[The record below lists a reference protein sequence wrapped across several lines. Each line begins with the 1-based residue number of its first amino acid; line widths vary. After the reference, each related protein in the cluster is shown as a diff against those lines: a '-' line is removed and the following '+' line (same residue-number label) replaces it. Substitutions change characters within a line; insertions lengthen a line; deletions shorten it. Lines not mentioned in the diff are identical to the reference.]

1 MAKQEKDR
9 FSLNKGGNRRFDIQ
23 KGSSRKFDLSKD
35 DGEVITPSETTGAS
49 NNDVGAFAPNPPKPM
64 EPASVNPVDESHAIE
79 MGAEKPSHDTKKSKV
94 WLWALIGIA
103 VVLAFIAMAI
113 LNKTNKDETSVDS
126 KVENAVVNMDSIVD
140 ENTGEDVEAPVD
152 NQEATSAEVAN
163 EQKDASS
170 ESSTPDVNTGV
181 AETPVSQAGSEAAA
195 TNAIRS
201 VPTVTGVSNNI
212 EVEALNV
219 IKGKYGDGNE
229 RKSRLGVR
237 YAEIQNR
244 VNELKRAGKF

>member
-9 FSLNKGGNRRFDIQ
+9 FSLNKGGNRRFDIH

-35 DGEVITPSETTGAS
+35 DIEEVTSPEATVTPKPDE
-49 NNDVGAFAPNPPKPM
+49 VVFAPNPPQPM
-64 EPASVNPVDESHAIE
+64 EPASVNPVKKQGSVEIPIE
-79 MGAEKPSHDTKKSKV
+79 EATPAPKKSKV

-103 VVLAFIAMAI
+103 VVLAFIGMAM
-113 LNKTNKDETSVDS
+113 LNKTNKDEASVDS
-126 KVENAVVNMDSIVD
+126 QVENTVVNNDSI
-140 ENTGEDVEAPVD
+140 GEDVTDPVD
-152 NQEATSAEVAN
+152 NQESTSAEVAN
-163 EQKDASS
+163 EQKVTSS

-181 AETPVSQAGSEAAA
+181 VEIPVSQAGSEATA

-201 VPTVTGVSNNI
+201 VPTVTGVSNDI

-219 IKGKYGDGNE
+219 IKGTYGDGNE